1 MKLWEELR
9 RGVYN
14 IDGSYRDIYVLQT
27 NRQDWSNWIAFV
39 NGHYPVRWEA
49 EGYNDGQPLKKIEA
63 DFIAQRWQLASERLT
78 VLGSVFL
85 EQVQVNCHF
94 FVDTEIEN
102 DIDPKQIL
110 SLADHERL
118 MSYLVGLSTALGKEV
133 IVTEENAEEAVW
145 IRVNGSVIQFV

>member
-1 MKLWEELR
+1 MELWEELR
-9 RGVYN
+9 RGVYH
-14 IDGSYRDIYVLQT
+14 IDGSYRNIYVLQT
-27 NRQDWSNWIAFV
+27 DHQDWSNWIAFV
-39 NGHYPVRWEA
+39 NGHYPVCWEA
-49 EGYNDGQPLKKIEA
+49 EGYNDGQPLEKMEA

-94 FVDTEIEN
+94 FVETEIEN

>member
-9 RGVYN
+9 SGVYR

-39 NGHYPVRWEA
+39 NAHYPVRWEA
-49 EGYNDGQPLKKIEA
+49 EGYNDGQPLEKIEA

-94 FVDTEIEN
+94 FVDSEIEN